1 MNLNKICNYV
11 QLKLLDN
18 LADFQ
23 LTGEDNI
30 PMKGPLI
37 YIANHQA
44 FLDPSLISVI
54 SPRKVNFL
62 AKKEAFKFYPI
73 ATLLKMYGAHPINRF
88 GLDLTFFRWAL
99 KILKNEEALCL
110 FPEGTRTKGVMK
122 KGLPGIVHLAVRSG
136 ANIVPIGIQGT
147 NQSRGIKGVLAPSG
161 KIKIKIGEPFKFEK
175 SNEALNRDEIDL
187 ILDKIMKKIAELLP
201 LRMRGIYK

>member
-1 MNLNKICNYV
+1 MNLNKICNYF
-11 QLKLLDN
+11 QLKLLEN
-18 LADFQ
+18 LSDFKIEGQ
-23 LTGEDNI
+23 DNI
-30 PMKGPLI
+30 PLNGPLI

-44 FLDPSLISVI
+44 FIDPSIISVI

-73 ATLLKMYGAHPINRF
+73 AALLKMYGAHPINRF

-99 KILKNEEALCL
+99 KILGNNEALCL
-110 FPEGTRTKGVMK
+110 FPEGTRTNGVMK
-122 KGLPGIVHLAVRSG
+122 KGLPGIVHLAIRSG
-136 ANIVPIGIQGT
+136 ANIIPIGIQGT

-161 KIKIKIGEPFKFEK
+161 EISIKIGKVFKFDK
-175 SNEALNRDEIDL
+175 SNSALNRDEIDD

-201 LRMRGIYK
+201 LEMRGVYK